1 MKAAFAIWIEV
12 AELKRV
18 AKLLRVFTSG
28 MVMPVQIEVRNG
40 RMKITSS
47 EVGAELACEC
57 SEEFITTMTVGQLR
71 KLLKLPRPLPKMDG
85 KVMLAVRPMD
95 GTIASEWAVAEK
107 VKRVKFWEIG

>member
-18 AKLLRVFTSG
+18 AKLLRVFTGG

-47 EVGAELACEC
+47 EAGADIACEC
-57 SEEFITTMTVGQLR
+57 SEEFIATMTVGQIR
-71 KLLKLPRPLPKMDG
+71 RLLKVPKTAPKIDGRIMLGARPG
-85 KVMLAVRPMD
+85 D
-95 GTIASEWAVAEK
+95 GTITSEWAVAK
-107 VKRVKFWEIG
+107 KVKFWAIG